1 MLKGA
6 VLTRKAA
13 WRIVVQAAVGLG
25 IPMMALSASR
35 ALFDAYRS
43 ATLPADLRQ
52 APATY
57 LVHIPTGE
65 STEQAYFTPNGRGK
79 LLSPAIEILY
89 GFG

>member
-43 ATLPADLRQ
+43 AILPANLRQ
-52 APATY
+52 ATRDFFGAHTY
-57 LVHIPTGE
+57 RQVDKEGIFHTQWEG
-65 STEQAYFTPNGRGK
+65 
-79 LLSPAIEILY
+79 
-89 GFG
+89 